1 MKLEE
6 INENNRMDNIWNNWV
21 INSSSTNEWFCFF
34 NENVDYKY
42 QKAID
47 NISYDRLKKVEDT
60 ARAMITTYKSDK
72 LTYEA
77 YKNTDE
83 ELATQA
89 KIRAN
94 RTAVAYN
101 EYILKNSFQWKGN
114 IPSDIYNQLEII
126 E

>member
-1 MKLEE
+1 MKIVGKIIIGIIALLLA
-6 INENNRMDNIWNNWV
+6 ILLM
-21 INSSSTNEWFCFF
+21 SSFGLF
-34 NENVDYKY
+34 NEKVNYNY
-42 QKAID
+42 QKAVD
-47 NISYDRLKKVEDT
+47 NVSYERLKKIEDT
-60 ARAMITTYKSDK
+60 ARAMIATYKSDK

-77 YKNTDE
+77 YKNMDI

>member
-1 MKLEE
+1 MKIIGWIISGIIGLL
-6 INENNRMDNIWNNWV
+6 IV
-21 INSSSTNEWFCFF
+21 ILLMNGFGFF
-34 NENVDYKY
+34 NEKVNYTY

-47 NISYDRLKKVEDT
+47 NVSYERLKKVEDT
-60 ARAMITTYKSDK
+60 ARAMIATYKSDK

-77 YKNTDE
+77 YKNTDAE
-83 ELATQA
+83 A

>member
-1 MKLEE
+1 MKIVGWIISGIIGLL
-6 INENNRMDNIWNNWV
+6 IVVLLMNG
-21 INSSSTNEWFCFF
+21 FGFF
-34 NENVDYKY
+34 NQKVNYTY

-47 NISYDRLKKVEDT
+47 NVSYERLKKVEDT
-60 ARAMITTYKSDK
+60 ARAMIATYKSDK

-77 YKNTDE
+77 YKNTDV

-101 EYILKNSFQWKGN
+101 EYILKNNFQWKGN
-114 IPSDIYNQLEII
+114 IPNDIYNQLEII

>member
-1 MKLEE
+1 MKIIGWIISGIIGLLV
-6 INENNRMDNIWNNWV
+6 V
-21 INSSSTNEWFCFF
+21 ILLMSGLGLF
-34 NENVDYKY
+34 NQKVNYIY
-42 QKAID
+42 QKSID
-47 NISYDRLKKVEDT
+47 NVSYERLKKVEDT
-60 ARAMITTYKSDK
+60 ARAMIATYKSDK

-77 YKNTDE
+77 YKNTDT

-89 KIRAN
+89 KIRTN

-114 IPSDIYNQLEII
+114 IPNDIYNQLEII

>member
-1 MKLEE
+1 MSGLGL
-6 INENNRMDNIWNNWV
+6 
-21 INSSSTNEWFCFF
+21 F
-34 NENVDYKY
+34 NQKVNYIY
-42 QKAID
+42 QKSVD
-47 NISYDRLKKVEDT
+47 NVSYERLKKVEDT
-60 ARAMITTYKSDK
+60 ARAMIATYKSDK

-77 YKNTDE
+77 YKNTDV

-94 RTAVAYN
+94 RTAIAYN
-101 EYILKNSFQWKGN
+101 DYILKNSFQWEGN

>member
-1 MKLEE
+1 MKIVGWIISGIIGILV
-6 INENNRMDNIWNNWV
+6 V
-21 INSSSTNEWFCFF
+21 ILLMSGLGLF
-34 NENVDYKY
+34 NQKVNYIY
-42 QKAID
+42 QKSVD
-47 NISYDRLKKVEDT
+47 NVSYERLKKVEDT
-60 ARAMITTYKSDK
+60 ARAMIATYKSDK

-77 YKNTDE
+77 YKNTDV

-101 EYILKNSFQWKGN
+101 EYILKNNFQWKGN

>member
-1 MKLEE
+1 MKIVGKIIIGIIALLVA
-6 INENNRMDNIWNNWV
+6 ILLM
-21 INSSSTNEWFCFF
+21 SSFGLF
-34 NENVDYKY
+34 NEKVNYIY
-42 QKAID
+42 QKASD
-47 NISYDRLKKVEDT
+47 NVNYSRLKKVEDT
-60 ARAMITTYKSDK
+60 ARAMIATYKSDK
-72 LTYEA
+72 LTYET
-77 YKNTDE
+77 YKSTDV

>member
-1 MKLEE
+1 MKIIGWILSG
-6 INENNRMDNIWNNWV
+6 IIGTFVLALW
-21 INSSSTNEWFCFF
+21 ISAFGFF
-34 NENVDYKY
+34 NEKVNYTY
-42 QKAID
+42 QKSID
-47 NISYDRLKKVEDT
+47 NVSYDRLKKVEDT
-60 ARAMITTYKSDK
+60 ARAMIATYKSDK

-77 YKNTDE
+77 YKNIDV

>member
-1 MKLEE
+1 MKIIGWIISGIIGLL
-6 INENNRMDNIWNNWV
+6 IVVLLM
-21 INSSSTNEWFCFF
+21 NSFGFF
-34 NENVDYKY
+34 NEKVNYAY

-47 NISYDRLKKVEDT
+47 NVSYDRLKKVEDT
-60 ARAMITTYKSDK
+60 ARAMIATYKSDK

-77 YKNTDE
+77 YKNTDK

-101 EYILKNSFQWKGN
+101 EYILKIVFNGKGISLVTFMIN
-114 IPSDIYNQLEII
+114 
-126 E
+126 

>member
-1 MKLEE
+1 MKIIGGIIFGIIGILLIISLMFGFGFFTEK
-6 INENNRMDNIWNNWV
+6 INYN
-21 INSSSTNEWFCFF
+21 
-34 NENVDYKY
+34 Y
-42 QKAID
+42 QKAVD
-47 NISYDRLKKVEDT
+47 NVSYEGLKKIENT
-60 ARAMITTYKSDK
+60 ARAMIATYKSDK

-77 YKNTDE
+77 YKNTDI

-101 EYILKNSFQWKGN
+101 EYILKNSFQWQGN
-114 IPSDIYNQLEII
+114 VPSDIYNQLEII

>member
-1 MKLEE
+1 MKIIGWIISGIIGLLV
-6 INENNRMDNIWNNWV
+6 V
-21 INSSSTNEWFCFF
+21 ILLMSGLGLF
-34 NENVDYKY
+34 NQKVNYIY
-42 QKAID
+42 QKSVD
-47 NISYDRLKKVEDT
+47 NVSYERLKKVEDT
-60 ARAMITTYKSDK
+60 ARAMIATYKSDK

-77 YKNTDE
+77 YKNTDT

-114 IPSDIYNQLEII
+114 IPNDIYNQLERLYNKS
-126 E
+126 

>member
-1 MKLEE
+1 MKIIGGIILGIIGLLIVVLLMNGFGF
-6 INENNRMDNIWNNWV
+6 INEKVNY
-21 INSSSTNEWFCFF
+21 T
-34 NENVDYKY
+34 Y

-47 NISYDRLKKVEDT
+47 NVSYERLKKVEDT
-60 ARAMITTYKSDK
+60 ARAMIATYKSDK

-77 YKNTDE
+77 YKNTDV

-94 RTAVAYN
+94 KTAVTYN
-101 EYILKNSFQWKGN
+101 EYILKNSFQWQGN
-114 IPSDIYNQLEII
+114 IPNDIYNQLEII

>member
-1 MKLEE
+1 
-6 INENNRMDNIWNNWV
+6 
-21 INSSSTNEWFCFF
+21 
-34 NENVDYKY
+34 
-42 QKAID
+42 
-47 NISYDRLKKVEDT
+47 
-60 ARAMITTYKSDK
+60 MIATYKSDK

-77 YKNTDE
+77 YKNTDV

-114 IPSDIYNQLEII
+114 IPGDIYNQLEII

>member
-1 MKLEE
+1 
-6 INENNRMDNIWNNWV
+6 
-21 INSSSTNEWFCFF
+21 
-34 NENVDYKY
+34 
-42 QKAID
+42 
-47 NISYDRLKKVEDT
+47 
-60 ARAMITTYKSDK
+60 MIATYKSDK

-77 YKNTDE
+77 YKNTDV

-101 EYILKNSFQWKGN
+101 EYI
-114 IPSDIYNQLEII
+114 YNQLEII

>member
-1 MKLEE
+1 MKIIGWILS
-6 INENNRMDNIWNNWV
+6 IIIGLLILVLLMY
-21 INSSSTNEWFCFF
+21 SFGFF
-34 NENVDYKY
+34 NEKVNYTY
-42 QKAID
+42 QKTID
-47 NISYDRLKKVEDT
+47 NVSYERLKKVEDT
-60 ARAMITTYKSDK
+60 ARAMIATYKSDK

-77 YKNTDE
+77 YKSTDI

-94 RTAVAYN
+94 RTAIAYN

-114 IPSDIYNQLEII
+114 IPGDIYNQLEII